1 MYFSRYEKR
10 EVERPPFGNVEVI
23 GSPKHGK
30 LTSLGEYLYLPDPGY
45 LGDDRAVFRVKI
57 DGTTVRLVYLLRIT
71 DLGVD
76 RAGVDDLLCKKT
88 GKFWKISSDIQEPVL
103 ASSPSNNPSAKEWVP
118 SADDPGDLL
127 GQEPEIKFVTWWAE
141 EKDKNPVKHFPVF
154 KSADA
159 TSAIQ
164 YCTLNAA
171 ATRIDCSKTRNGPVE
186 VTYER
191 QRMNSKIAKQFKEEK
206 RMTPMRSFGCRKGC
220 SKDSPQSFFLM
231 VYEGK
236 D

>member
-1 MYFSRYEKR
+1 M
-10 EVERPPFGNVEVI
+10 
-23 GSPKHGK
+23 
-30 LTSLGEYLYLPDPGY
+30 L
-45 LGDDRAVFRVKI
+45 FRK
-57 DGTTVRLVYLLRIT
+57 RLVCSFCGSSTAEVSKLATRPKMYICEACVAAASRIIDDNGPATAQSPSTSRIARRRLLLHLVWMLT
-71 DLGVD
+71 
-76 RAGVDDLLCKKT
+76 
-88 GKFWKISSDIQEPVL
+88 
-103 ASSPSNNPSAKEWVP
+103 ASSAVYAKEWVP

-191 QRMNSKIAKQFKEEK
+191 QRMNSMIAKQLKEEK
-206 RMTPMRSFGCRKGC
+206 RMTPMRSFGCRRGC

-231 VYEGK
+231 IYEGN